1 MGSFDYDLVVIGGG
15 SGGVRAARFSAAAGA
30 RVAIAEERDWGG
42 TCVNVG
48 CIPKKLFGYAAHY
61 SEEFRDAR
69 RFGWSSMA
77 PGFDWPT
84 LRDNKTTEIS
94 RLNGIYVDM
103 LKDAGCS
110 VLEGRARLAGP
121 HDVEIDSK
129 RVQAANILVATGGW
143 PYVPDI
149 PGREHAI
156 TSNECFF
163 LDDLPASIVIVGG
176 GYIAAEFAGIFH
188 GLGLHV
194 TQLYRGE
201 LFLRGFDDDIRSHLA
216 GEMRTKGIDLRF
228 SSDVAAIARV
238 DGGFSVS
245 LADGTCLKTGLVM
258 YATGRRPLTSGL
270 GLEEAGVTVNDNG
283 TIPVDDHFRTNVPS
297 VFAIGDVLGRYEL
310 TPVATTE
317 GMAVAATLFGD
328 GPKSVDYTNIP
339 SAVFCQPELATVGL
353 TESQARQR
361 HGDGVDIYMA
371 RFRPLRHTI
380 SLNDEKIL
388 MKLVVAS
395 ATDRVV
401 GVHMVG
407 PDAAEI
413 LQGFAVALKAGATKA
428 DFDATVG
435 IHPTSAEEFVT
446 MRQKAA

>member
-48 CIPKKLFGYAAHY
+48 CIPKKLFGYAAHC
-61 SEEFRDAR
+61 SEEFRDAG

-77 PGFDWPT
+77 PRFDWPT
-84 LRDNKTTEIS
+84 LRDNKTAEIT
-94 RLNGIYVDM
+94 RLNGIYVTM
-103 LKDAGCS
+103 LENAGCR
-110 VLEGRARLAGP
+110 VIEGRARIAGP
-121 HDVEIDSK
+121 HDVDIGSN
-129 RVQAANILVATGGW
+129 RVHAGNILVATGGW
-143 PYVPDI
+143 PHVPDI

-163 LDDLPASIVIVGG
+163 LDDLPESIVIVGG

-188 GLGLHV
+188 GLGVQV
-194 TQLYRGE
+194 TQFYRGE
-201 LFLRGFDDDIRSHLA
+201 LFLRGFDDDIRRHLA
-216 GEMRTKGIDLRF
+216 AEMRTKGIDLRF
-228 SSDVAAIARV
+228 SSDVTGIARAE
-238 DGGFSVS
+238 GGYSVALS
-245 LADGTCLKTGLVM
+245 DGTRLETGLVM

-270 GLEEAGVTVNDNG
+270 GLEDAGVTVNEDG
-283 TIPVDDHFRTNVPS
+283 TIPVDEHFRTNVPS
-297 VFAIGDVLGRYEL
+297 VLAIGDVLGGHEL

-328 GPKSVDYTNIP
+328 GPRSVDYTNIP
-339 SAVFCQPELATVGL
+339 SAVFSQPELATVGL
-353 TESQARQR
+353 TESEARRR
-361 HGDGVDIYMA
+361 HADGVDIYMA

-380 SLNDEKIL
+380 SLNDEMIL
-388 MKLVVAS
+388 MKLVVSS

-413 LQGFAVALKAGATKA
+413 LQGFAVAMKAGATKA

>member
-1 MGSFDYDLVVIGGG
+1 MGSFDYDLVVMGGG
-15 SGGVRAARFSAAAGA
+15 SGGVRTARFSAAAGA

-61 SEEFRDAR
+61 SEEFQDAGR
-69 RFGWSSMA
+69 YGWSSTA
-77 PGFDWPT
+77 PCFDWPT
-84 LRDNKTTEIS
+84 LRDNKTAEIR
-94 RLNGIYVDM
+94 RLNGIYVTM
-103 LKDAGCS
+103 LKDAGCHI
-110 VLEGRARLAGP
+110 LEGRARIAGP
-121 HDVEIDSK
+121 HEVEINGQ
-129 RVQAANILVATGGW
+129 RLHTANILVATGGW
-143 PYVPDI
+143 PHVPDI
-149 PGREHAI
+149 PGSEHAI

-163 LDDLPASIVIVGG
+163 LDELPESIVIVGG

-188 GLGLHV
+188 GLGVAV

-201 LFLRGFDDDIRSHLA
+201 LFLRGFDDDMRRHLA

-228 SSDVAAIARV
+228 SSDVASIARAAS
-238 DGGFSVS
+238 GFSVR
-245 LADGTCLKTGLVM
+245 LTGGACLEAGLVM

-270 GLEEAGVTVNDNG
+270 GLEEAGVSVNDDG
-283 TIPVDDHFRTNVPS
+283 TIPVDDCFRTNVPS
-297 VFAIGDVLGRYEL
+297 VFAIGDVLGRLEL
-310 TPVATTE
+310 TPVATAE
-317 GMAVAATLFGD
+317 GMMVAATLFGD
-328 GPKSVDYTNIP
+328 RPKSVDYENVP
-339 SAVFCQPELATVGL
+339 SAVFSQPELATVGL
-353 TESQARQR
+353 TECAARQR

-371 RFRPLRHTI
+371 RFRPLRHTV
-380 SLNDEKIL
+380 SMNDEMIL
-388 MKLVVAS
+388 MKLVVAA

-428 DFDATVG
+428 DFDATIG

-446 MRQKAA
+446 MRQKIA

>member
-1 MGSFDYDLVVIGGG
+1 MAAPEGCARRGF
-15 SGGVRAARFSAAAGA
+15 SGGRRPRGDLPKK
-30 RVAIAEERDWGG
+30 RDWGG

-84 LRDNKTTEIS
+84 LRDNKTAEIS
-94 RLNGIYVDM
+94 RLNGIYVNM

-163 LDDLPASIVIVGG
+163 LDDLPESIVIVGG

-216 GEMRTKGIDLRF
+216 AEMRTKGIDLRF

-339 SAVFCQPELATVGL
+339 SAVFCQPELATVG
-353 TESQARQR
+353 
-361 HGDGVDIYMA
+361 
-371 RFRPLRHTI
+371 
-380 SLNDEKIL
+380 
-388 MKLVVAS
+388 
-395 ATDRVV
+395 
-401 GVHMVG
+401 
-407 PDAAEI
+407 
-413 LQGFAVALKAGATKA
+413 
-428 DFDATVG
+428 
-435 IHPTSAEEFVT
+435 
-446 MRQKAA
+446 